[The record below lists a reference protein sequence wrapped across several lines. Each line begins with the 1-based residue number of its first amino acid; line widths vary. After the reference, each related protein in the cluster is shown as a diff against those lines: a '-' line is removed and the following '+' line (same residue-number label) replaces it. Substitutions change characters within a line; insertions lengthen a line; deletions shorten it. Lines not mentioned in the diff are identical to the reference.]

1 MRLKRSIFFIYR
13 VTSPVL
19 HIKNHWE
26 DVKETKDCHSHD
38 AELVV
43 QKWPVNFDQLVSYM
57 CTFQG

>member
-1 MRLKRSIFFIYR
+1 M
-13 VTSPVL
+13 L

-57 CTFQG
+57 CTFQGWWYKGKETCNSYYIS